1 MPICSTSS
9 QKIHSEYDSAE
20 SIADSDLEER
30 ELLGMGFT
38 IFTGSADCKSSRIP
52 TASGKPAAMIQER
65 GASVKRTQSDHS
77 RRESLMSSSSQEP
90 GAYAQFFS
98 SFDHIC
104 LQKLWSNRCRE
115 CHDQLRCDI
124 KSTYHHLQIQPTCAS
139 PFRVLDCTPFQ
150 STCGFA
156 RNRSILTSQL
166 AHLLHL

>member
-1 MPICSTSS
+1 MTQRKALQIRILKMENCLGWVSS
-9 QKIHSEYDSAE
+9 YSQG
-20 SIADSDLEER
+20 R
-30 ELLGMGFT
+30 R
-38 IFTGSADCKSSRIP
+38 DCKSSRTP

-65 GASVKRTQSDHS
+65 RASVKRVQTDHS

-90 GAYAQFFS
+90 GTYAQFFS
-98 SFDHIC
+98 SFDHFC

-115 CHDQLRCDI
+115 CHDQLRCDV
-124 KSTYHHLQIQPTCAS
+124 KSTSHQLQKQPTCAS